1 MSVRTPIRL
10 AALVPVA
17 CATALLAACGSPGG
31 GSPTSAGGGSQP
43 VPTASSSGS
52 QPTPT
57 ASRGNSSSGN
67 SSSGSGPKCTALT
80 AAAASAAVGK
90 ATTVTLDPGSASL
103 PGLTIC
109 DVVIADE
116 VYPVQLAVDTNG
128 GESLYDADEQV
139 MSGKDL
145 SGVGDKAFTSS
156 ISVEVLS
163 GGVDIKVT
171 GPAGP
176 VLSGDYTVPTALA
189 KAMVA
194 AIQ

>member
-1 MSVRTPIRL
+1 MSALTAIRL

-17 CATALLAACGSPGG
+17 CATTLLAACGSSGG
-31 GSPTSAGGGSQP
+31 GNPTSAGGGSQT
-43 VPTASSSGS
+43 VPATSSSGS
-52 QPTPT
+52 QSTPT
-57 ASRGNSSSGN
+57 ASSGN
-67 SSSGSGPKCTALT
+67 SSSGSGATCAALT
-80 AAAASAAVGK
+80 STDATAAVGK
-90 ATTVTLDPGSASL
+90 ATTVTLDSGTASL

-128 GESLYDADEQV
+128 GQSLYDADEQV

-176 VLSGDYTVPTALA
+176 VLSGDYAIPTAIA

-194 AIQ
+194 AMQ

>member
-17 CATALLAACGSPGG
+17 CATTLLAACGSSGG
-31 GSPTSAGGGSQP
+31 GSPTSAGDGSQP
-43 VPTASSSGS
+43 VPTTSSIGS
-52 QPTPT
+52 QSTPTP
-57 ASRGNSSSGN
+57 SSGN
-67 SSSGSGPKCTALT
+67 SSSGSGATCTALT
-80 AAAASAAVGK
+80 SAAASAAVGK
-90 ATTVTLDPGSASL
+90 ATTVTLDSGTASL

-128 GESLYDADEQV
+128 GESLYDADQQV
-139 MSGKDL
+139 MAGKDL

-176 VLSGDYTVPTALA
+176 VLSGNFTVPTALA

>member
-1 MSVRTPIRL
+1 MSVRAPIRL

-57 ASRGNSSSGN
+57 ASSGN
-67 SSSGSGPKCTALT
+67 SSSGSGPRCTALT